1 MTYDRERDIMTEVK
15 DKKTMEQTKEEL
27 KVLMKKLRGSEDEE
41 TLEKTK
47 LEFKDLIK
55 SANPLVIAMAENELV
70 KEGFSQSDLM
80 SACDVHLMLFKDA
93 IENPNLKVPEGH
105 PIRDFQE
112 DHRVILKLMEDLRS
126 SVKKIRNLGSYEAA
140 KDELVNAEVLSKKIL
155 SAENHNVRQENTLFP
170 ILEQHGIEQP
180 PAIMW
185 AEHTEMKEEKKAIL
199 KLLENRKSAEFQ
211 DFVSQLSKLAVHLLE
226 KFSVHT
232 QKEEHILYIAAMDVI
247 TDQEWKDIKEECD
260 NLGYF
265 EKTN

>member
-1 MTYDRERDIMTEVK
+1 MNEVK
-15 DKKTMEQTKEEL
+15 DKKSMDQTKEEL
-27 KVLMKKLRGSEDEE
+27 KVLMRKLRGTEDEDE
-41 TLEKTK
+41 LEKVK

-55 SANPLVIAMAENELV
+55 SANPLLIAMAENELV

-112 DHRVILKLMEDLRS
+112 DHRVILKLMEDLRLA
-126 SVKKIRNLGSYEAA
+126 VKKIRNKENYDSAA
-140 KDELVNAEVLSKKIL
+140 DELVEAEVLAKKIL
-155 SAENHNVRQENTLFP
+155 DAENHNVRQENTLFP

-185 AEHTEMKEEKKAIL
+185 AEHTEMKEEKKAIM
-199 KLLENRKSAEFQ
+199 KLLQDRKDVEFN
-211 DFVSQLSKLAVHLLE
+211 DFVNRLSKLAVHLLE

-232 QKEEHILYIAAMDVI
+232 QKEEHILYITAMDVI
-247 TDQEWKDIKEECD
+247 TEQEWKDIKEECD

-265 EKTN
+265 EKTV